1 MAKGLTLSKKEQFDF
16 RVLEDYRAGKIDREK
31 AAMLL
36 GCCVETVSR
45 KAGRLR
51 VRGLA
56 GLAHGNIG
64 RPPANKVS
72 DALKQEC
79 LRLAKD
85 IYYDFNIDHCREMLA
100 KHHMIYVKY
109 TTFHNWCR
117 SVGIGKRKKRR
128 PSKKRMLR
136 ERMSNEGLLL
146 QMDGSNHD
154 WFGGTKT
161 TLIGAIDD
169 ATSEI
174 SYAEFFS
181 SETTFGCMKVLRRI
195 IELKG
200 IPEAL
205 YVDQARC
212 FAGLRAQEYTQ
223 FARACEELGIRIIA
237 AMSPEAKGRIE
248 RAWNTCQD
256 RLKPEF
262 RLAGITEM
270 PAANDYLKDVFLPHY
285 WNTKNA
291 VVPLSETS
299 RYRPVPDWLD
309 LREVFCL
316 KHSRYVRRDHAI
328 SYGNEI
334 YKLMSGFVGSLRGK
348 EVTIHEYENGSWSV
362 YYGRHKLEVQL
373 APKALRRWQK
383 RSA

>member
-1 MAKGLTLSKKEQFDF
+1 MRKGLTLSKKDQFDF
-16 RVLEDYRAGKIDREK
+16 HVLEDYRAGKIDREK

-36 GCCVETVSR
+36 NCCKETVSR
-45 KAGRLR
+45 RVSRIRGR
-51 VRGLA
+51 GIA
-56 GLAHGNIG
+56 GLIHGNIG
-64 RPPANKVS
+64 RPPVNKTSEV
-72 DALKQEC
+72 LRQEC
-79 LRLAKD
+79 LRLAQD

-100 KHHMIYVKY
+100 KHHNIYIKY

-117 SVGIGKRKKRR
+117 AAGIGKRKKRR

-146 QMDGSNHD
+146 QMDGSSHV
-154 WFGGTKT
+154 WFGEVKA

-174 SYAEFFS
+174 SYGEFFS
-181 SETTFGCMKVLRRI
+181 SETTLGCMQVVRRI
-195 IELKG
+195 IEIKG

-205 YVDQARC
+205 YVDQAHC
-212 FAGLRAQEYTQ
+212 FAGPRAQEYTQ

-256 RLKPEF
+256 RLKPEL
-262 RLAGITEM
+262 RLAGITTM
-270 PAANDYLKDVFLPHY
+270 QAANGYLKDVFLPEY
-285 WNTKNA
+285 WNTKNT
-291 VVPLSETS
+291 VVPHNETS
-299 RYRPVPDWLD
+299 RYKPLPDWLD

-316 KHSRYVRRDHAI
+316 KHSRYVRRDHSI
-328 SYGNEI
+328 SYNNQI
-334 YKLMSGFVGSLRGK
+334 YKLMSGFVGNLRGK
-348 EVTIHEYENGSWSV
+348 EVAVHEYEDGSWCV
-362 YYGRHKLEVQL
+362 YYGRCKLTIQL
-373 APKALRRWQK
+373 APKPLRRWQK